1 MPIPFILGAGAAIAA
16 AAGTKKA
23 VDAKNDTN
31 EAKSLNQKATL
42 IAQNAEKNIEQR
54 KKRVNTSIENLGRK
68 KIEVL
73 TTTIT
78 EFVENF
84 EKIKSVELLNSDGI
98 DELRNLEFDND
109 NIIELKA
116 ASLEAKK
123 VACNGIA
130 AVGSGALL
138 AYGTYSAVMS
148 GAVGAVASTG
158 TAIGTLSGVAATNA
172 TLAWLGGGSLAAG
185 GFGMAGGM
193 VVLGGLVAGPALAVG
208 GVLLASQAKKA
219 LNNAYSNVHEAEIFA
234 KQSEGI
240 CITLDEI
247 ALRTNQIKSIL
258 DRLNFRLV
266 SSIND
271 LKIIIETQG
280 TDYSTYKESSKKK
293 IYKLLQIVQ
302 VVKMILDTPILSD
315 DGNLTAE
322 SKITL
327 KNAEQQLALRG

>member
-185 GFGMAGGM
+185 GM

>member
-1 MPIPFILGAGAAIAA
+1 MN
-16 AAGTKKA
+16 KKA
-23 VDAKNDTN
+23 T
-31 EAKSLNQKATL
+31 S
-42 IAQNAEKNIEQR
+42 IAQSAEKNIEKR
-54 KKRVNTSIENLGRK
+54 KNRVNTAIENLGRK
-68 KIEVL
+68 KIEIL

-98 DELRNLEFDND
+98 DELRNQEFDKN
-109 NIIELKA
+109 NIIELKS

-123 VACNGIA
+123 IAYNGIA
-130 AVGSGALL
+130 AIGSGALL

-185 GFGMAGGM
+185 GFGVAGGM

-219 LNNAYSNVHEAEIFA
+219 LNNAYSNVYEAEIFA

-240 CITLDEI
+240 CIKLDEI
-247 ALRTNQIKSIL
+247 SLRANQIKSIL
-258 DRLNFRLV
+258 DRLNFRLI

-280 TDYSTYKESSKKK
+280 TDYNIYKESSKKK
-293 IYKLLQIVQ
+293 IYKLVQIVQ
-302 VVKMILDTPILSD
+302 AVKMILDAPLLSE
-315 DGNLTAE
+315 DGKLTIE
-322 SKITL
+322 SKRVL
-327 KNAEQQLALRG
+327 RNVEQQLEMRG